1 MPDPKVDFKFITEDV
16 TRQRELAQEALAE
29 AKRLDEEIQTEEDEP
44 RKRRLEEAKKK
55 WLSVALS
62 LANNAAATLDC
73 RVFNNH
79 YHLKLGYTINCL
91 TTLAAF
97 RQLLG
102 VLNNEKKPLQQIPRT
117 RYA

>member
-62 LANNAAATLDC
+62 LANNAAATSTAASS
-73 RVFNNH
+73 
-79 YHLKLGYTINCL
+79 TI
-91 TTLAAF
+91 TTISNW
-97 RQLLG
+97 
-102 VLNNEKKPLQQIPRT
+102 VT
-117 RYA
+117 R